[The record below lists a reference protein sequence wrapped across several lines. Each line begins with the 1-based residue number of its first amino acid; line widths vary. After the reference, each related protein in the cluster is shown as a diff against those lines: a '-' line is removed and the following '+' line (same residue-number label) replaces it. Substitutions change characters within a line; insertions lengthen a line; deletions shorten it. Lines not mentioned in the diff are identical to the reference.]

1 MQTKEEVRALEVKP
15 SQRAQSVRPSPTMAI
30 SAKAAELK
38 RAGKDIL
45 SLAAGEPDF
54 DTPEHVKAAAI
65 VAINDGF
72 TKYTAVDGTLELKHA
87 IIEKFERENNLR
99 FSPEQILVSNGCK
112 HSIYNLMQAL
122 LNDGDEVIIP
132 APYWV
137 SYPDMARLAGAEP
150 VILRTGIANRFK
162 INAEQLRGALGERS
176 RLLILNSP
184 SNPSGS
190 VYTRFELEALGAV
203 LIDFPDVVV
212 ATDDIYEHIL
222 WTGEPFINVLNA
234 VPQLHERTVVLNG
247 VSKAYAMT
255 GWRIGYAAGPASL
268 IATMKKIQSQ
278 STSNPTSIAQVAA
291 TAALNGDQSS
301 LAEQSAVFK
310 QRHDFV
316 IRELDRI
323 EGVEVEPSAG
333 TFYTFPDMSGVI
345 ERAADIDDDMQLAEY
360 LLDKAGVAGVPGSAF
375 GAAGCMRFS
384 YATSMDVLKDAMT
397 RLQEALT

>member
-1 MQTKEEVRALEVKP
+1 
-15 SQRAQSVRPSPTMAI
+15 MAV

-38 RAGKDIL
+38 RTGKDIL

-65 VAINDGF
+65 AAIKDGF
-72 TKYTAVDGTLELKHA
+72 TNYTAVDGTHELKHA

-99 FSPEQILVSNGCK
+99 FSPEQILVSSGCK

-122 LNDGDEVIIP
+122 LNNGDEVIIP

-150 VILRTGIANRFK
+150 VILRTDIASRFK
-162 INAEQLRGALGERS
+162 ISAEQLRGALGKRS
-176 RLLILNSP
+176 RLLVLNSP

-203 LIDFPDVVV
+203 LIDFPDLVI

-255 GWRIGYAAGPASL
+255 GWRIGYAAGPPSL
-268 IATMKKIQSQ
+268 VAAMKKIQSQ

-291 TAALNGDQSS
+291 TAALSGDQSS
-301 LAEQSAVFK
+301 LAKQSAVFK

-316 IRELDRI
+316 IRELDQI

-345 ERAADIDDDMQLAEY
+345 ERAADIDDDLQLAES

>member
-1 MQTKEEVRALEVKP
+1 MEVKP
-15 SQRAQSVRPSPTMAI
+15 SLRAQSVRPSPTMAI

-99 FSPEQILVSNGCK
+99 FSLEQILVSSGCK

-122 LNDGDEVIIP
+122 LNEGDEVIIP

-150 VILRTGIANRFK
+150 VILRTDIASCFK
-162 INAEQLRGALGERS
+162 ITAEQFRGALGKRS

-190 VYTRFELEALGAV
+190 VYTRSELEALGSV

-268 IATMKKIQSQ
+268 IAAMKKIQSQ

-323 EGVEVEPSAG
+323 KGVEVQPSAG

-345 ERAADIDDDMQLAEY
+345 ERAADIDDDMQLAAY
-360 LLDKAGVAGVPGSAF
+360 LLDHAGVAGVPGSAF
-375 GAAGCMRFS
+375 GTPGCMRFS

>member
-1 MQTKEEVRALEVKP
+1 
-15 SQRAQSVRPSPTMAI
+15 MAV
-30 SAKAAELK
+30 SDKAAELK
-38 RAGKDIL
+38 RTGKDIL

-65 VAINDGF
+65 AAIKDGF
-72 TKYTAVDGTLELKHA
+72 TKYTAVDGTHELKHA

-99 FSPEQILVSNGCK
+99 FSPEQILVSSGCK

-137 SYPDMARLAGAEP
+137 SYPDMARLAGANP
-150 VILRTGIANRFK
+150 VILRTDIASRFK
-162 INAEQLRGALGERS
+162 ISAEQLRGALGKRS
-176 RLLILNSP
+176 RLLVLNSP

-203 LIDFPDVVV
+203 LIDFPDLVI

-255 GWRIGYAAGPASL
+255 GWRIGYAAGPPSL
-268 IATMKKIQSQ
+268 VAAMKKIQSQ

-291 TAALNGDQSS
+291 TAALSGDQSS
-301 LAEQSAVFK
+301 LAKQSAVFK

-316 IRELDRI
+316 IRELDQI

-345 ERAADIDDDMQLAEY
+345 ERAADIDDDLQLAES

>member
-1 MQTKEEVRALEVKP
+1 
-15 SQRAQSVRPSPTMAI
+15 MAV

-38 RAGKDIL
+38 RTGKDIL

-65 VAINDGF
+65 AAIKDGF
-72 TKYTAVDGTLELKHA
+72 TKYTAVDGTHELKHA

-99 FSPEQILVSNGCK
+99 FSPEQILVSSGCK

-150 VILRTGIANRFK
+150 VILRTDIASRFK
-162 INAEQLRGALGERS
+162 ISAEQLRGALGERS
-176 RLLILNSP
+176 RLLVLNSP

-203 LIDFPDVVV
+203 LIDFPDLVI

-255 GWRIGYAAGPASL
+255 GWRIGYAAGPPSL
-268 IATMKKIQSQ
+268 VAAMKKIQSQ

-291 TAALNGDQSS
+291 TAALSGDQSS
-301 LAEQSAVFK
+301 LAKQSAVFK

-316 IRELDRI
+316 IRELDQI

-345 ERAADIDDDMQLAEY
+345 ERTAGIDDDLQLAES

>member
-1 MQTKEEVRALEVKP
+1 
-15 SQRAQSVRPSPTMAI
+15 MAV

-45 SLAAGEPDF
+45 SLATGEPDF

-65 VAINDGF
+65 AAIKDGF
-72 TKYTAVDGTLELKHA
+72 TKYTAVDGTHELKHA

-99 FSPEQILVSNGCK
+99 FSPEQILVSSGCK

-150 VILRTGIANRFK
+150 VILRTDIASRFK
-162 INAEQLRGALGERS
+162 ISAEQLRGALGERS
-176 RLLILNSP
+176 RLLVLNSP

-203 LIDFPDVVV
+203 LIDFPDLVI

-255 GWRIGYAAGPASL
+255 GWRIGYAAGPPSL
-268 IATMKKIQSQ
+268 VAAMKKIQSQ

-291 TAALNGDQSS
+291 TAALSGDQSS
-301 LAEQSAVFK
+301 LAKQSAVFK

-316 IRELDRI
+316 IRELDQI

-345 ERAADIDDDMQLAEY
+345 ERAADIDDDLQLAES
-360 LLDKAGVAGVPGSAF
+360 LLDRAGVAGVPGSAF
-375 GAAGCMRFS
+375 GVAGCMRFS

>member
-1 MQTKEEVRALEVKP
+1 
-15 SQRAQSVRPSPTMAI
+15 MAV

-38 RAGKDIL
+38 RTGKDIL

-65 VAINDGF
+65 AAIKDGF
-72 TKYTAVDGTLELKHA
+72 TKYTAVDGTHELKHA

-99 FSPEQILVSNGCK
+99 FSPEQILVSSGCK

-150 VILRTGIANRFK
+150 VILRTDIASRFK
-162 INAEQLRGALGERS
+162 ISAEQLRGALGERS
-176 RLLILNSP
+176 RLLVLNSP

-203 LIDFPDVVV
+203 LIDFPDLVI

-255 GWRIGYAAGPASL
+255 GWRIGYAAGPPSL
-268 IATMKKIQSQ
+268 VAAMKKIQSQ

-291 TAALNGDQSS
+291 TAALSGDQSS
-301 LAEQSAVFK
+301 LAKQSAVFK

-316 IRELDRI
+316 IRELDQI

-345 ERAADIDDDMQLAEY
+345 ERAADIDDDLQLAKS

>member
-1 MQTKEEVRALEVKP
+1 
-15 SQRAQSVRPSPTMAI
+15 MAV

-45 SLAAGEPDF
+45 SLATGEPDF

-65 VAINDGF
+65 AAIKDGF
-72 TKYTAVDGTLELKHA
+72 TKYTAVDGTHELKHA

-99 FSPEQILVSNGCK
+99 FSPEQILVSSGCK

-150 VILRTGIANRFK
+150 VILRTDIASRFK
-162 INAEQLRGALGERS
+162 ISAEQLRGALGKRS
-176 RLLILNSP
+176 RLLVLNSP

-203 LIDFPDVVV
+203 LIDFPDLVI

-255 GWRIGYAAGPASL
+255 GWRIGYAAGPPSL
-268 IATMKKIQSQ
+268 VAAMKKIQSQ

-291 TAALNGDQSS
+291 TAALSGDQSS
-301 LAEQSAVFK
+301 LAKRSAVFK

-316 IRELDRI
+316 IRELDQI

-345 ERAADIDDDMQLAEY
+345 ERAADIDDDLQLAES

-384 YATSMDVLKDAMT
+384 YATSMDVLRDAMT

>member
-1 MQTKEEVRALEVKP
+1 
-15 SQRAQSVRPSPTMAI
+15 MAV

-38 RAGKDIL
+38 RTGKDIL

-65 VAINDGF
+65 AAIKDGF
-72 TKYTAVDGTLELKHA
+72 TNYTAVDGTHELKHA

-99 FSPEQILVSNGCK
+99 FSPEQILVSSGCK

-137 SYPDMARLAGAEP
+137 SYPAMARLAGAEP
-150 VILRTGIANRFK
+150 VILRTDIASRFK
-162 INAEQLRGALGERS
+162 ISAEQLRGALGKRS
-176 RLLILNSP
+176 RLLVLNSP

-203 LIDFPDVVV
+203 LIDFPDLVI

-255 GWRIGYAAGPASL
+255 GWRIGYAAGPPSL
-268 IATMKKIQSQ
+268 VAAMEKIQSQ

-291 TAALNGDQSS
+291 TAALSGDQSS
-301 LAEQSAVFK
+301 LAKQSAVFK

-316 IRELDRI
+316 IRELDQI

-345 ERAADIDDDMQLAEY
+345 ERAADIDDDLQLAES

>member
-1 MQTKEEVRALEVKP
+1 
-15 SQRAQSVRPSPTMAI
+15 MAI
-30 SAKAAELK
+30 SAKAAELE

-72 TKYTAVDGTLELKHA
+72 TKYTAVDGTLELKQA

-99 FSPEQILVSNGCK
+99 FSLEQILVSSGCK

-150 VILRTGIANRFK
+150 VILRTDIASCFK
-162 INAEQLRGALGERS
+162 ITAEQLRGALGKRS

-190 VYTRFELEALGAV
+190 VYTRSELEALGSV
-203 LIDFPDVVV
+203 LIDFPDVCV

-268 IATMKKIQSQ
+268 IAAMKKIQSQ

-291 TAALNGDQSS
+291 TAALNGDQSL

-323 EGVEVEPSAG
+323 KGVEVQPSAE

-345 ERAADIDDDMQLAEY
+345 ERAADIDDDLQLAAY
-360 LLDKAGVAGVPGSAF
+360 LLDHAGVAGVPGSAF
-375 GAAGCMRFS
+375 GAAGCMRFP

>member
-1 MQTKEEVRALEVKP
+1 
-15 SQRAQSVRPSPTMAI
+15 MAI

-54 DTPEHVKAAAI
+54 DTPKHVKAAAI

-99 FSPEQILVSNGCK
+99 FSPEQILVSSGCK

-122 LNDGDEVIIP
+122 LNEGDEVIIP

-150 VILRTGIANRFK
+150 VILRTGIASCFK
-162 INAEQLRGALGERS
+162 ITAEQLRGALGKRS

-190 VYTRFELEALGAV
+190 VYTRVELEALGSV

-291 TAALNGDQSS
+291 TAALNGFGCITTWP
-301 LAEQSAVFK
+301 VR
-310 QRHDFV
+310 QRT
-316 IRELDRI
+316 
-323 EGVEVEPSAG
+323 P
-333 TFYTFPDMSGVI
+333 
-345 ERAADIDDDMQLAEY
+345 
-360 LLDKAGVAGVPGSAF
+360 VASVGRKHRQGSPNPTPAS
-375 GAAGCMRFS
+375 CR
-384 YATSMDVLKDAMT
+384 
-397 RLQEALT
+397 